1 MNRTSVAF
9 YLRIAITY
17 SLIAWLAYDLF
28 STIERVAAYYVPL
41 PVGDYWR
48 VVQNMQNY
56 RSFHLGFL
64 WQQHNEHRI
73 IFPELIFAADVLM
86 DHGRMILTT
95 AVSMVCY
102 AITWAVLSGTVLNDS
117 GLSLLDRW
125 TALLLSGVV
134 VFWQVGALVLAQPFL
149 LNWTLMQMALALAL
163 LSLAR
168 GSLVGVITAGVVATY
183 SSANALF
190 LFPLLF
196 VMALVIRMQRRFLVW
211 LAICAVIF
219 PSLYFIG
226 YVFLHGTKQAGP
238 WTHPAYF
245 AGFVGAYLSMPFGG
259 MMHPAVAASIGL
271 FSVLGFAGFFML
283 ARRHGLLGTA
293 PAVVLFGYAAFA
305 LLTAAMTAAGR
316 MDAADK
322 NFAAARASRYMTMP
336 LMNWAALLMLAFWLS
351 ARLKWRMVTVLQLT
365 VAVSIC
371 LLISMYKLRTWQKDA
386 SEYFQNGQLAAL
398 SIDNGLLDSQLIDRI
413 FPSPELVALYLPAL
427 RRDRMALF
435 YDDRS
440 RWLGE
445 SALKF
450 GDLQAQ
456 NIPGEISYTFP
467 VEHGVQVVGWADVS
481 AARGPFRWLLL
492 IDDQKRVVGFG
503 EWLPAGFP
511 PELRTEI
518 TPTQEA
524 WVGFINSGEARSG
537 SSVRAAV
544 VTRKGL
550 VPLQGVAIVPTVE
563 AVSQS
568 ETGGAIANVVWKSD
582 GREPAAGVRQA
593 PKYGWLPAGPAYQI
607 PEHGSGRMLSSP
619 FDAPLNGCVVV
630 PILHGKFT
638 RGLSARLLDA
648 DSGKLLAELPFRDG
662 DESWSAWR
670 VRFPAET
677 KHLQIAATDDGRDF
691 FQWIAVS
698 APLACK

>member
-1 MNRTSVAF
+1 VNRISLALC
-9 YLRIAITY
+9 LRLALTY
-17 SLIAWLAYDLF
+17 ALIAWLAYDLF
-28 STIERVAAYYVPL
+28 STIERVVAYYVPI

-73 IFPELIFAADVLM
+73 VFPELIFAADVLM
-86 DHGRMILTT
+86 GHGRMILTT
-95 AVSMVCY
+95 VVSLLCY
-102 AITWAVLSGTVLNDS
+102 AITWAVLSGTVLTDS
-117 GLSLLDRW
+117 GISDLDRW

-149 LNWTLMQMALALAL
+149 LNWTLMQLALALAL
-163 LSLAR
+163 FSLAR

-183 SSANALF
+183 SSANALL

-196 VMALVIRMQRRFLVW
+196 VMALVIGMQRRFLVW
-211 LAICAVIF
+211 LAMCAVVF
-219 PSLYFIG
+219 PSLYYVG
-226 YVFLHGTKQAGP
+226 YKFLHDAKLGGQSA
-238 WTHPAYF
+238 HPAYYI
-245 AGFVGAYLSMPFGG
+245 GFVGAYLSMPFGG
-259 MMHPAVAASIGL
+259 MMHPAMAASIGL
-271 FSVLGFAGFFML
+271 LSVLAFAGFFVL
-283 ARRHGLLGTA
+283 AKRNGLFGTA
-293 PAVVLFGYAAFA
+293 PSVVLFGYAAFA

-322 NFAAARASRYMTMP
+322 DFAAARASRYMTMP
-336 LMNWAALLMLAFWLS
+336 LMNWGALLLLALWLS
-351 ARLKWRMVTVLQLT
+351 ARLKWRIVTVPRIT

-386 SEYFQNGQLAAL
+386 AEYFQNGQLAAL
-398 SIDNGLLDSQLIDRI
+398 SIDNGLLDSQLIERI

-435 YDDRS
+435 SDDRNT
-440 RWLGE
+440 WLGQ
-445 SALKF
+445 SASRF

-492 IDDQKRVVGFG
+492 MDDQKRVVGFG

-511 PELRTEI
+511 SELRTEV

-524 WVGFINSGEARSG
+524 WVGFINNGEARSG

-550 VPLQGVAIVPTVE
+550 VPLHGVAVVPTVE
-563 AVSQS
+563 AVSHA
-568 ETGGAIANVVWKSD
+568 ETGGAIPNVVWTSD
-582 GREPAAGVRQA
+582 GRAPAAGVRQA
-593 PKYGWLPAGPAYQI
+593 PKYGWLPLEPAYQI
-607 PEHGSGRMLSSP
+607 PPHGSGRMLSSA
-619 FDAPLNGCVVV
+619 FDAPVNGCVVV
-630 PILHGKFT
+630 PILHGRFT
-638 RGLSARLLDA
+638 RGLSAHLLDA

-662 DESWSAWR
+662 DELWSAWR
-670 VRFPAET
+670 VRIPVET